1 MNKIV
6 LVLSVAAAAAVTG
19 CKDPSFKRS
28 GTTNTDDVRVV
39 PTGNTA
45 PAAKPANE
53 IKVATV
59 AENKCSCLPGTKHT
73 EPCKCGASDCKCIVE
88 TKASVVPPPAPQFAI
103 YVVQSGDYLAK
114 VSRKYNVT
122 IAAIKNANGLKSDV
136 IRVGQKLKIPG
147 VNASAAPAVTAAQ
160 PAKRAKSVAAK
171 TTAKTVQPYSGATKE
186 YVVKSGDTLGAIAYG
201 SGINIRQLKAL
212 NSLTSDSLK
221 VGQKLKI
228 PAVAVKKEVKSVPVE
243 QKTKVEEKV
252 DSKVEETAVKVDAPV
267 VPGPVVDERPKGED
281 EVVAPKSSAPVTQES
296 ASSKAEATFNYTV
309 SEGED
314 ITGVT
319 IRWGVSA
326 AKIRELNNLAED
338 AQLKPGQVI
347 KLPAEVQQ

>member
-19 CKDPSFKRS
+19 CKDPNFKRS

-39 PTGNTA
+39 PTENTA
-45 PAAKPANE
+45 PAVKPANE

-103 YVVQSGDYLAK
+103 YVVQNGDYLAK
-114 VSRKYNVT
+114 VSRKFNVT

-136 IRVGQKLKIPG
+136 IRIGQKLKIPG
-147 VNASAAPAVTAAQ
+147 ANASVAPAVTAAQ

-243 QKTKVEEKV
+243 QKTKVAEKV
-252 DSKVEETAVKVDAPV
+252 DSKVEKTAVKVDDPVEPTPV
-267 VPGPVVDERPKGED
+267 VEKIKID
-281 EVVAPKSSAPVTQES
+281 EVVVPPPVTQEG

-309 SEGED
+309 SESED

>member
-1 MNKIV
+1 MNKTV
-6 LVLSVAAAAAVTG
+6 LIISVAAVAAVTG
-19 CKDPSFKRS
+19 CKDPSFKRARPALVS
-28 GTTNTDDVRVV
+28 DDVRVV
-39 PTGNTA
+39 PTDKNP
-45 PAAKPANE
+45 PAAKPSAE
-53 IKVATV
+53 IKVE
-59 AENKCSCLPGTKHT
+59 AEQVKKCSCLPGTKHT
-73 EPCKCGASDCKCIVE
+73 EPCKCAAADCKCIVE
-88 TKASVVPPPAPQFAI
+88 TKEAPLPPPQPQYTV
-103 YVVQSGDYLAK
+103 YVVKSGDYLAK
-114 VSRKYNVT
+114 VSRKFNVT
-122 IAAIKNANGLKSDV
+122 IAAIKNANSLKSDV

-147 VNASAAPAVTAAQ
+147 VSASDAPAATADK

-171 TTAKTVQPYSGATKE
+171 PAGKAAQPYTGSTKD

-201 SGINIRQLKAL
+201 SGINIRQLKAM
-212 NSLTSDSLK
+212 NSLSSDSLK

-228 PAVAVKKEVKSVPVE
+228 PAAAVKKEVKSTPVE
-243 QKTKVEEKV
+243 QKSAKVEENV
-252 DSKVEETAVKVDAPV
+252 DSKVEETAVKEEAPAVPATVVEGKNVEKVAAPQPAPAVQDAA
-267 VPGPVVDERPKGED
+267 
-281 EVVAPKSSAPVTQES
+281 APKSET
-296 ASSKAEATFNYTV
+296 TFNYTV

>member
-1 MNKIV
+1 
-6 LVLSVAAAAAVTG
+6 
-19 CKDPSFKRS
+19 
-28 GTTNTDDVRVV
+28 
-39 PTGNTA
+39 
-45 PAAKPANE
+45 
-53 IKVATV
+53 
-59 AENKCSCLPGTKHT
+59 
-73 EPCKCGASDCKCIVE
+73 
-88 TKASVVPPPAPQFAI
+88 
-103 YVVQSGDYLAK
+103 VQNGDYLAK
-114 VSRKYNVT
+114 VSRKFNVT

-136 IRVGQKLKIPG
+136 IRIGQKLKIPG
-147 VNASAAPAVTAAQ
+147 ANASAAPAVTAAQ
-160 PAKRAKSVAAK
+160 PAKLAKSVAAK

-228 PAVAVKKEVKSVPVE
+228 PAVAAKKESAAATKPVKAQEEVKKEEDKPVVAEATTTPQPPASV
-243 QKTKVEEKV
+243 VEEK
-252 DSKVEETAVKVDAPV
+252 KA
-267 VPGPVVDERPKGED
+267 D
-281 EVVAPKSSAPVTQES
+281 EVVAPQSPAPVTQEG

>member
-39 PTGNTA
+39 PAGNTA

-114 VSRKYNVT
+114 VSRKFNVT

-171 TTAKTVQPYSGATKE
+171 TTAKTVQPYSGAMKE

-228 PAVAVKKEVKSVPVE
+228 PAVAAKKESAAATKPVKAQEEVKKEEVK
-243 QKTKVEEKV
+243 
-252 DSKVEETAVKVDAPV
+252 AVSA
-267 VPGPVVDERPKGED
+267 D
-281 EVVAPKSSAPVTQES
+281 EVVAPQTPAPALNEEKKADEVVATKSPAPVTQEG

>member
-1 MNKIV
+1 
-6 LVLSVAAAAAVTG
+6 
-19 CKDPSFKRS
+19 
-28 GTTNTDDVRVV
+28 
-39 PTGNTA
+39 
-45 PAAKPANE
+45 
-53 IKVATV
+53 
-59 AENKCSCLPGTKHT
+59 
-73 EPCKCGASDCKCIVE
+73 
-88 TKASVVPPPAPQFAI
+88 
-103 YVVQSGDYLAK
+103 VQNGDYLAK
-114 VSRKYNVT
+114 VSRKFNVT

-136 IRVGQKLKIPG
+136 IRIGQKLKIPG
-147 VNASAAPAVTAAQ
+147 ANASAAPAVTAAQ
-160 PAKRAKSVAAK
+160 PAKLAKSVAAK

-201 SGINIRQLKAL
+201 SGINIRQLKAM

-221 VGQKLKI
+221 VDQKLKI
-228 PAVAVKKEVKSVPVE
+228 PAVAAKKESAAATKPVKAQEEVKKEEVKPVVAE
-243 QKTKVEEKV
+243 ATTTSQPLAPVVEEK
-252 DSKVEETAVKVDAPV
+252 KA
-267 VPGPVVDERPKGED
+267 D
-281 EVVAPKSSAPVTQES
+281 EVVVSQPTPAVQDAQATKS
-296 ASSKAEATFNYTV
+296 EATFNYTV